1 VRGRIVSSRQGV
13 LGDWS
18 IKQGETAT
26 DATDIRVEPGE
37 IIDFVVDCRGNTN
50 ADSFEWQVDL
60 NLATSTDP
68 AMAPLAWNSQT
79 DFHGPAT
86 SSLPQQL
93 AQAWRIVYQRAP
105 SRDELELGC
114 QFVTTQQAALQKRGD
129 KGDHEL
135 TALTSL
141 CQQLLSSNEFLYAD

>member
-1 VRGRIVSSRQGV
+1 
-13 LGDWS
+13 
-18 IKQGETAT
+18 
-26 DATDIRVEPGE
+26 
-37 IIDFVVDCRGNTN
+37 
-50 ADSFEWQVDL
+50 
-60 NLATSTDP
+60 
-68 AMAPLAWNSQT
+68 
-79 DFHGPAT
+79 
-86 SSLPQQL
+86 LPQQL

-105 SRDELELGC
+105 SREELELGC